1 MYQVQRTSA
10 DLNICRAP
18 SLQGQRETAYCCY
31 WIPHADA
38 VPACAASRRWTLQRI
53 SARALC
59 CGQGEGGTAVAVPQ
73 GHLTAVAA
81 DIYRQHPSESPGRQ
95 ICVSQL
101 LLKVRQRLYLNY
113 FSTMVYALNMSM
125 LGTQSAY
132 FLLCILTHTF
142 PRIVYVM
149 FQCLCCTVTD
159 ISTRTRSTTRR
170 WLGVTYLNRNA
181 RHRNAATNS
190 SASSCIEPAD
200 GLGSSNVQHASQV
213 QYGTHYVK

>member
-101 LLKVRQRLYLNY
+101 LLKVRAVVLELFQYNGIRIKHVDAGHSVCIL
-113 FSTMVYALNMSM
+113 STLHPD
-125 LGTQSAY
+125 AY
-132 FLLCILTHTF
+132 FPANCVCDVSVSVL
-142 PRIVYVM
+142 Y
-149 FQCLCCTVTD
+149 
-159 ISTRTRSTTRR
+159 S
-170 WLGVTYLNRNA
+170 NR
-181 RHRNAATNS
+181 H
-190 SASSCIEPAD
+190 I
-200 GLGSSNVQHASQV
+200 HANP
-213 QYGTHYVK
+213 